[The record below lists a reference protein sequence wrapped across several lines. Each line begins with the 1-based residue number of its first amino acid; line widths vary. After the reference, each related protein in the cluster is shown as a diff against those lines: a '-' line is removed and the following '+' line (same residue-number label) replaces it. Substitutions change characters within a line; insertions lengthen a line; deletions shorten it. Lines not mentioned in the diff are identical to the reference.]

1 MNMEKFYKLGRH
13 AILICMIL
21 ALTLSGC
28 VKKGESEK
36 TAGDAGQTS
45 PQEPTAPGAEAAP
58 GEAPHIEFEST
69 TFDFG
74 KVDQG
79 EEVTHAFKFRN
90 TGGRELTIDKVQ
102 SSCGCA
108 AALASSEKIGPG
120 EEGSIEATFR
130 TKGYQGRTT
139 KTIRVH
145 TNNPEVSTV
154 TLRITGDILTDV
166 MVWPRSLNFGNMRRD
181 TTTDKELEVTFS
193 SDEEIEIKKAEFTSG
208 HFTSTVKPFETE
220 AGRGAKITVSTIED
234 LPLGRIKEKVL
245 IHTTS
250 TKNPTLT
257 VPIYA
262 YVQGDITVRPMV
274 LSFSKA
280 PAGGVQERTL
290 RVATT
295 AEAFAILGVKVNED
309 LFSTEVK
316 TVEPGK
322 VYSLKITL
330 NDEVSEGRINEV
342 LLIRTD
348 SSEQPEI
355 RVPIYGSVGGV
366 PTGGKRMMKGQESLF
381 VPAPQGI
388 KPRLFKKPMGEEESD
403 DPKEVQ

>member
-1 MNMEKFYKLGRH
+1 MNIEKSCTLGRC

-45 PQEPTAPGAEAAP
+45 PRVPTIPEIGAAP
-58 GEAPHIEFEST
+58 GETPHIEFEST

-79 EEVTHAFKFRN
+79 KEVTHAFKFRN
-90 TGGRELTIDKVQ
+90 TGGSELTIEQVQ
-102 SSCGCA
+102 SSCGCT
-108 AALASSEKIGPG
+108 AALASSKKIEPHG
-120 EEGSIEATFR
+120 EGTIEATFK

-145 TNNPEVSTV
+145 SNDPAVSAV

-166 MVWPRSLNFGNMRRD
+166 MVKPRSLNFGNMRRD
-181 TTTDKELEVTFS
+181 TATEKELELTFS
-193 SDEEIEIKKAEFTSG
+193 SDEEIEIKKIEFTSG

-220 AGRGAKITVSTIED
+220 AGRGVKITVSAMEE
-234 LPLGRIKEKVL
+234 LPLGRVKEKVL

-280 PAGGVQERTL
+280 PAGDVQERTL
-290 RVATT
+290 SVATT
-295 AEAFAILGVKVNED
+295 AEAFAILGVKVSKD
-309 LFSTEVK
+309 LFGTEIK
-316 TVEPGK
+316 TVKPGK
-322 VYSLKITL
+322 EYSIKISLKE
-330 NDEVSEGRINEV
+330 EVGEGRINEV
-342 LLIRTD
+342 LILRTD
-348 SSEQPEI
+348 SGEQPEI
-355 RVPIYGSVGGV
+355 RVPIYGSLGGI
-366 PTGGKRMMKGQESLF
+366 PTGKTRIMKGKENLL
-381 VPAPQGI
+381 VPAPQGVR
-388 KPRLFKKPMGEEESD
+388 PRIFKKPIREEELD
-403 DPKEVQ
+403 DPEEVQ

>member
-1 MNMEKFYKLGRH
+1 MTIEISCTLGRR

-21 ALTLSGC
+21 ALALSGC

-45 PQEPTAPGAEAAP
+45 PQEPTASEAAP

-79 EEVTHAFKFRN
+79 DEVTHAFKFRN
-90 TGGRELTIDKVQ
+90 TGGSELTIAQVQ
-102 SSCGCA
+102 SSCGCT
-108 AALASSEKIGPG
+108 AALASSEKIGSG
-120 EEGSIEATFR
+120 EKGTIEANFK

-145 TNNPEVSTV
+145 TNDPAVSTV

-166 MVWPRSLNFGNMRRD
+166 MVRPRSLNFGNMRRHSA
-181 TTTDKELEVTFS
+181 TEKALKVTFS
-193 SDEEIEIKKAEFTSG
+193 SDEKIEIKKVDFTSEL
-208 HFTSTVKPFETE
+208 FTSTVEPFETKTD
-220 AGRGAKITVSTIED
+220 RGAKITVRTIED

-262 YVQGDITVRPMV
+262 YVQGDITVSPMV

-280 PAGGVQERTL
+280 PIGGVQERTL
-290 RVATT
+290 KVSTA
-295 AEAFAILGVKVNED
+295 AEAFAILDVKVSED

-316 TVEPGK
+316 TMVPGK
-322 VYSLKITL
+322 EYSIKVTL
-330 NDEVSEGRINEV
+330 NEKVSEGRINEV
-342 LLIRTD
+342 LLLRTD

-355 RVPIYGSVGGV
+355 RVPVYGSIGGG
-366 PTGGKRMMKGQESLF
+366 PTGEKRMMKGKESLL
-381 VPAPQGI
+381 VPAPKGI
-388 KPRLFKKPMGEEESD
+388 KPQLFKKPIREEESD
-403 DPKEVQ
+403 DTEEVP